1 MNTAALK
8 DFAIGSNVILV
19 TLALC
24 TIILA
29 SLGMTMFSKIADWGD
44 SKDSTANYDKATKI
58 NNFFIACIAIGIL
71 SIMIFS
77 GNVGYKLAGTGTT
90 TTKQGLQN
98 SNAMY
103 VFAIFVPVILIT
115 LCSLGLEMHGLI
127 KTVGGENVTVTE
139 SNQKLV
145 NSLYI
150 AFATFEAIATS
161 ILAVA
166 IAFIYK
172 DREAITAT
180 KFQGGRYLAKSF
192 FTY

>member
-1 MNTAALK
+1 M
-8 DFAIGSNVILV
+8 S
-19 TLALC
+19 
-24 TIILA
+24 
-29 SLGMTMFSKIADWGD
+29 
-44 SKDSTANYDKATKI
+44 STN
-58 NNFFIACIAIGIL
+58 
-71 SIMIFS
+71 
-77 GNVGYKLAGTGTT
+77 TT

-115 LCSLGLEMHGLI
+115 LCSLGLEMHSII
-127 KTVGGENVTVTE
+127 KTVSGENAMAVE

-145 NSLYI
+145 TSLYI
-150 AFATFEAIATS
+150 AFATFEAIATFV
-161 ILAVA
+161 LAVA

-180 KFQGGRYLAKSF
+180 GFQGGKYLAKSF